1 MSGWTIFDKLYLL
14 NGTLYLVSDEPSK
27 IPARSLMISTGIPIE
42 NGPIEQAK
50 QVPTDRELQII
61 SRRDAKAL
69 FGLDAELIEGVSVS
83 CPSFFRSYTVLTS
96 SLRQW
101 LVNDDRQLY
110 VLSNRFM
117 TFTQALH

>member
-1 MSGWTIFDKLYLL
+1 VVPVVEGHEPPKLTGYLSGWTIFDKLYLL

-50 QVPTDRELQII
+50 QVPTDREMQII

-83 CPSFFRSYTVLTS
+83 CPSFFFLGAT
-96 SLRQW
+96 
-101 LVNDDRQLY
+101 
-110 VLSNRFM
+110 LS
-117 TFTQALH
+117 